1 MNNVLQGESSEDP
14 VIIWGVQAYN
24 REDAPTTGKTSLLK
38 GREVLWADLKRI
50 ASGPITTLGVIIGS
64 YTLRARIQKNTKDG
78 LQHYNRGEGVEE

>member
-64 YTLRARIQKNTKDG
+64 YTKGKTTEK
-78 LQHYNRGEGVEE
+78 